1 MDNFLFDLASG
12 ACEKAEP
19 TNTAKEHTSSS
30 DFRNILNFIYSYL
43 LQK

>member
-1 MDNFLFDLASG
+1 LVFVLASG
-12 ACEKAEP
+12 ACENTDP
-19 TNTAKEHTSSS
+19 TKTAKEQTNRS